1 MDSFCRRF
9 SVAVLYQF
17 RLFRY
22 GLILMLIFYLCC
34 NRPWLG
40 ALLYTASYLPALWG
54 DMADPLALKIGGRAI
69 GFEIF
74 ALLAVSLIFL
84 PTHTGVTI
92 NKWFFYA
99 FYPRPSV
106 DSLSGQAV
114 GPIKCFG
121 LFCPPKRKEI

>member
-1 MDSFCRRF
+1 
-9 SVAVLYQF
+9 
-17 RLFRY
+17 
-22 GLILMLIFYLCC
+22 MLIFYLCC

-106 DSLSGQAV
+106 GSLSGQAV

-121 LFCPPKRKEI
+121 CFGLFCPSKRKEI